1 MQPPNLP
8 RGNASKGIRGMPPA
22 HQQQKT
28 ITSAAEARR
37 VALLCGHHLDR
48 LRVLARAS
56 VVRLSGGL
64 IDRILEALMVCQG
77 FG

>member
-1 MQPPNLP
+1 MQPPNLE
-8 RGNASKGIRGMPPA
+8 RSNASKGIRGMPPA
-22 HQQQKT
+22 HQQQKQLLLLLK
-28 ITSAAEARR
+28 RR
-37 VALLCGHHLDR
+37 KVAVLCGHHLDR
-48 LRVLARAS
+48 LRILAMAS